1 MRHKYST
8 TALVLGRFPNG
19 EVSTKVAL
27 LTPDFGLIRAHA
39 QGLRKPGAKMAC
51 ALQTFSTADITL
63 IRAKDGWRL
72 TGAILNC
79 NFAQILPT
87 ASKKRAAR
95 VTSLAERLTYGEQTE
110 PHLYPMV
117 LSFIET
123 LPSLTEEEQD
133 AAECLAALRILSA
146 LGHDAGDIPGDVLV
160 FQKEALH
167 TVMSER
173 KAFISRINNG
183 IQLSGM

>member
-51 ALQTFSTADITL
+51 ALQTFSTADIAL
-63 IRAKDGWRL
+63 ISAKDGWRL

-79 NFAQILPT
+79 NFAQILPL

-95 VTSLAERLTYGEQTE
+95 ITSLAERLTYGEQTE
-110 PHLYPMV
+110 PHLYPMI
-117 LSFIET
+117 LSYLEI

-133 AAECLAALRILSA
+133 AAECLVALRILSA
-146 LGHDAGDIPGDVLV
+146 LGHDAGEIPGEAITFDKDSLETIT
-160 FQKEALH
+160 KERTAY
-167 TVMSER
+167 
-173 KAFISRINNG
+173 ISRINNG
-183 IQLSGM
+183 ILVSGL